1 MSTSPPPNRRLEVSA
16 QDLARARNLHHHS
29 QYTECAAL
37 LLTADRGAEDATA
50 LLKAALDGVRKHPR
64 AALGLDDEATASDA
78 KKAYRRLALK
88 LHPDKN
94 QQAMAEEAFKRIEE
108 AHRTLSDSRER
119 RKYDAS
125 VGISDSPPRQRRG
138 YGSGA
143 HYKYH

>member
-1 MSTSPPPNRRLEVSA
+1 MRRLPAGDIRNVLLAAHHYEALGAPPARPPASARRPGRRPRMCAHASPPPPRGTPPIHRTTGVATSA
-16 QDLARARNLHHHS
+16 S
-29 QYTECAAL
+29 AA
-37 LLTADRGAEDATA
+37 EI
-50 LLKAALDGVRKHPR
+50 
-64 AALGLDDEATASDA
+64 
-78 KKAYRRLALK
+78 KKAFHKLALK

>member
-1 MSTSPPPNRRLEVSA
+1 MRRLPAGDIRNVLLAAHHYEALGAPPARPPASARRSGRRPRMCAHASPPPARGTPPIPRTTGVA
-16 QDLARARNLHHHS
+16 TTARA
-29 QYTECAAL
+29 
-37 LLTADRGAEDATA
+37 AEI
-50 LLKAALDGVRKHPR
+50 
-64 AALGLDDEATASDA
+64 
-78 KKAYRRLALK
+78 KKAFHKLALK

-125 VGISDSPPRQRRG
+125 VGISDSPPRQRWG

>member
-1 MSTSPPPNRRLEVSA
+1 MCPRVAP
-16 QDLARARNLHHHS
+16 
-29 QYTECAAL
+29 L
-37 LLTADRGAEDATA
+37 LPVFLRIPSIAP
-50 LLKAALDGVRKHPR
+50 GVTT
-64 AALGLDDEATASDA
+64 TASGGEI
-78 KKAYRRLALK
+78 KKAFHKLALK

-143 HYKYH
+143 HYKYQ

>member
-1 MSTSPPPNRRLEVSA
+1 MCAHASPPPP
-16 QDLARARNLHHHS
+16 
-29 QYTECAAL
+29 
-37 LLTADRGAEDATA
+37 RGPPPIHRTTGVAT
-50 LLKAALDGVRKHPR
+50 
-64 AALGLDDEATASDA
+64 TASA
-78 KKAYRRLALK
+78 AEIKKAFHKLALK

>member
-1 MSTSPPPNRRLEVSA
+1 MCTRRP
-16 QDLARARNLHHHS
+16 
-29 QYTECAAL
+29 L
-37 LLTADRGAEDATA
+37 LPVFLRIPSIAP
-50 LLKAALDGVRKHPR
+50 GVTT
-64 AALGLDDEATASDA
+64 TASGGEI
-78 KKAYRRLALK
+78 KKAFHKLALK

-125 VGISDSPPRQRRG
+125 VGISDSPPRQARRG

-143 HYKYH
+143 HYKYQ